1 MKAGQAPPAPRPVS
15 GLAISKI
22 SPFNQGAVR
31 EAGRDRLASLIIVR
45 GAASA
50 PRRRLSSQSA
60 SRRNFPDRHGPDAHR
75 GCLRSARRVSPQPST
90 QAFVLPAAGRRPVGT
105 PSETWEPNPCRE
117 VAAALPAPGPEPVP
131 ARAMGAIMDELR
143 KALTNHLHFHAKG
156 ATARIK
162 KGGPESRLSV

>member
-1 MKAGQAPPAPRPVS
+1 MSSVAAGLLSRRETCGNMGEAHSPIATPRFRS
-15 GLAISKI
+15 GHFKDLSLQPREQ
-22 SPFNQGAVR
+22 SGSGAL
-31 EAGRDRLASLIIVR
+31 GLASLVFIR

-131 ARAMGAIMDELR
+131 ARAMGQIMGEAR
-143 KALTNHLHFHAKG
+143 KVWK
-156 ATARIK
+156 
-162 KGGPESRLSV
+162 